1 MRKNNWIVAAI
12 AAVACGVLPVSY
24 THLDVY
30 KRQVSAHVGLKCN
43 VVRDPKRP
51 LKATEDAG
59 NFKLYESDTGM
70 LASRYDISVARGLYS
85 DDRTLN
91 LGFRFENVFAQAL
104 TACGCD
110 LFYYMNRK
118 RGEVDFPVS
127 YTHLDV
133 YKRQALWK

>member
-1 MRKNNWIVAAI
+1 MRATA
-12 AAVACGVLPVSY
+12 S
-24 THLDVY
+24 
-30 KRQVSAHVGLKCN
+30 SASIQLASFGHVGLKCN

-91 LGFRFENVFAQAL
+91 LDSCSRTCSPRRLLLAGVICS
-104 TACGCD
+104 T
-110 LFYYMNRK
+110 
-118 RGEVDFPVS
+118 
-127 YTHLDV
+127 T
-133 YKRQALWK
+133 